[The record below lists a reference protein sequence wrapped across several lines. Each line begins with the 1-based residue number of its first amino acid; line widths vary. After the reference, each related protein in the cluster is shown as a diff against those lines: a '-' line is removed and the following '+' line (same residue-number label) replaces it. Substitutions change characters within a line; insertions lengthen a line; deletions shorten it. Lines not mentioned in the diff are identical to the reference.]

1 MKFNN
6 LFKTSL
12 VFALAMS
19 FLIGY
24 IPANSTVAKADAE
37 YGDTMVTLGSDLN
50 ADERKTVLGLLELT
64 EDDLKTMTVLGITN
78 QDEHDYLDDYLPAS
92 VIGTRALSSIK
103 LVKAEDG
110 TGIKVTT
117 KNISYCTD
125 AMYVNALAT
134 AGIKDAYVT
143 VVGPFSISGT
153 AALVGTMKA
162 YEEMTGE
169 DISEDVK
176 DAATN
181 ELVVTG
187 ELAEVIGD
195 SDKASELIGYVKN
208 EVLENGL
215 KNEDDIRKVIEE
227 ASDEMG
233 VTLTDDEVESIISI
247 MKKLGS
253 LDIDLN
259 SIQDQAK
266 SLYDKLEGL
275 DIDTEKAE
283 GIWNNIVSFF
293 KGIYD
298 KIIEAF
304 S

>member
-1 MKFNN
+1 MKFNYF
-6 LFKTSL
+6 FKTSL
-12 VFALAMS
+12 VLALAMS

-187 ELAEVIGD
+187 EIAEMIGD
-195 SDKASELIGYVKN
+195 SDKASELMGYVKN
-208 EVLENGL
+208 EVLENKL
-215 KNEDDIRKVIEE
+215 KDEDEIRKVIEE

-247 MKKLGS
+247 MKKLGG

-259 SIQDQAK
+259 SIKDQAK
-266 SLYDKLEGL
+266 GLYDKLEGL

-283 GIWNNIVSFF
+283 GVWNNIVSFF

-298 KIIEAF
+298 KIINAF

>member
-1 MKFNN
+1 MKFNYF
-6 LFKTSL
+6 FKTSL
-12 VFALAMS
+12 VLALAMS

-117 KNISYCTD
+117 KNISYCTES
-125 AMYVNALAT
+125 MYINALAT
-134 AGIKDAYVT
+134 AGVKDAYVT
-143 VVGPFSISGT
+143 VAGPFSISGT
-153 AALVGTMKA
+153 AGLVGTMKA
-162 YEEMTGE
+162 YEDLTGK
-169 DISEDVK
+169 DIDEDVM

-181 ELVVTG
+181 ELVVTST
-187 ELAEVIGD
+187 LAESIGD
-195 SDKASELIGYVKN
+195 SEKASELIGYVKN
-208 EVLENGL
+208 EVLANNL
-215 KNEDDIRKVIEE
+215 QNEEEIRNVIED
-227 ASDEMG
+227 AANEMG
-233 VTLTDDEVESIISI
+233 ITLTDDEVDSIISI
-247 MKKLGS
+247 MKKLNG
-253 LDIDLN
+253 LDIDLD
-259 SIQDQAK
+259 SIKDQAK

-275 DIDTEKAE
+275 DIDTDKAE
-283 GIWNNIVSFF
+283 GVWNSIVSFF
-293 KGIYD
+293 RNIYN
-298 KIIEAF
+298 KIVEAF